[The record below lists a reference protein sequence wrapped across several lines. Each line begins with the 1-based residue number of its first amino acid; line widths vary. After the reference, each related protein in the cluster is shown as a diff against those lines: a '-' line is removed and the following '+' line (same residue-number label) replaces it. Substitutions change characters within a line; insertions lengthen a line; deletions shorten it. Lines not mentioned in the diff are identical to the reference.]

1 MAGPLASVWLL
12 LGAINGLIAVAAG
25 AYGRHGFGDDFPREM
40 FAIGAQYQ
48 MWHALALLA
57 VALLAG
63 RPNMRQG
70 LLLVAG
76 GAFTLGIA
84 LFSGSLYW
92 LAAHG
97 APPVAGSAP
106 LGGVLLMLG
115 WVALI
120 AEALRGFKAAAHR
133 PLPGPR

>member
-1 MAGPLASVWLL
+1 MAGRLGSVWLL
-12 LGAINGLIAVAAG
+12 LGATNGLIAVAAG

-40 FAIGAQYQ
+40 FAIGAEYQ

-63 RPNMRQG
+63 RPGMRQG

-76 GAFTLGIA
+76 SGFTLGIL
-84 LFSGSLYW
+84 LFCGSLYW

-120 AEALRGFKAAAHR
+120 AEALRCFRTAAGR
-133 PLPGPR
+133 LPPPR

>member
-1 MAGPLASVWLL
+1 MAGRLASVWLL

-48 MWHALALLA
+48 MWHALALLG

-63 RPNMRQG
+63 RPGMRQG

-76 GAFTLGIA
+76 SGFTLGTL
-84 LFSGSLYW
+84 LFCGSLYW
-92 LAAHG
+92 LAVHG
-97 APPVAGSAP
+97 TPPVAGSAP
-106 LGGVLLMLG
+106 VGGVLLMLG

-120 AEALRGFKAAAHR
+120 AEALRSFKSATAR
-133 PLPGPR
+133 PVPGPR